1 MCHFIVCVCACVCY
15 SRACLATRRQGS
27 APQPPVRHPSAQALG
42 CLATS
47 RHSPW
52 GLEPIHPPLVLA
64 GLLCQ
69 QSKKKSSKLFVLAS
83 AKFLLN
89 LESWF
94 LLCSLLSL
102 KVLVPALQEGV
113 CLGTNQR
120 LEDLVLDWELPLE
133 QVLRVRNK
141 MLLDSLLSDANSV
154 I

>member
-1 MCHFIVCVCACVCY
+1 MCVTAELVWQQDD
-15 SRACLATRRQGS
+15 R
-27 APQPPVRHPSAQALG
+27 VRHHNHQCAILRHRHWVVWQQAG
-42 CLATS
+42 T
-47 RHSPW
+47 
-52 GLEPIHPPLVLA
+52 HPGDWNQYILLWYLLVF
-64 GLLCQ
+64 CVNSQ
-69 QSKKKSSKLFVLAS
+69 KKKSSKLSVLAS

-89 LESWF
+89 FESWF